1 MNIKSYFQLSK
12 DQRSGIFLLL
22 LLIFVVQAG
31 YYYWVSQKSHERKS
45 ASQQEWL
52 SLQKVVDSLKLTQ
65 NETKATMYPFN
76 PNFITDYKGQQLG
89 MSVAEINRLFE
100 FRKLNKYVNSAKEFQ
115 QITQVSDSLL
125 GVISPF
131 FKFPDWVNQ
140 PKKNYLNNY
149 QKREDS
155 KKAPIVVKDI
165 NEATADDLV
174 KLYGIGPAL
183 SERILKRKTSLGAFV
198 SMEQMNEIWGL
209 SPEVIEQLNL
219 HFEIAK
225 TPTIEKIAINDLS
238 TKELAQFSYFNYAL
252 AKEIVIYRS
261 MYNGIKSVEDLTKIK
276 GMPNEKIKII
286 ALYLEF

>member
-22 LLIFVVQAG
+22 LLIFVVQVG
-31 YYYWVSQKSHERKS
+31 YYYWVSQKSHESES

-131 FKFPDWVNQ
+131 FKFPDWANQ

-155 KKAPIVVKDI
+155 KKPPIVVKDI

-225 TPTIEKIAINDLS
+225 VPTIEKIAINDLA
-238 TKELAQFSYFNYAL
+238 TKELAQFPYFNYAL

-261 MYNGIKSVEDLTKIK
+261 MHNGIKSVEDLTKIK

>member
-22 LLIFVVQAG
+22 LLIFVGQAV
-31 YYYWVSQKSHERKS
+31 YYYWVSQKSHETES
-45 ASQQEWL
+45 ATQQEWL

-65 NETKATMYPFN
+65 NETKVTMYPFN

-155 KKAPIVVKDI
+155 KKAPIVFKDI

-219 HFEIAK
+219 YFEIAK
-225 TPTIEKIAINDLS
+225 APTIEKIAINDLS
-238 TKELAQFSYFNYAL
+238 TKELAQFPYFNYAL

>member
-22 LLIFVVQAG
+22 LLIFVVQVG

-238 TKELAQFSYFNYAL
+238 TKELAQFPYFNYAL